1 MGDAILPLL
10 LAAAS
15 AIAAMFWKQSSDAR
29 KRATE
34 EINELREQA
43 RRKQEQRSLEAEQ
56 AYKQSKQGTERL
68 TDSLAD
74 RQKLADLLNE
84 E

>member
-1 MGDAILPLL
+1 MTDAILPLL

-15 AIAAMFWKQSSDAR
+15 AIAAMFWKQSSEAR
-29 KRATE
+29 GRAQR

-43 RRKQEQRSLEAEQ
+43 RRAQAERSAQAEQ
-56 AYKQSKQGTERL
+56 AYKQSKQATDQL
-68 TDSLAD
+68 TDSQAD